1 MISSAEIDFLYL
13 YNNLLIPLEVKSGAT
28 GKLKSLHIVMDR
40 LPHAIEI
47 RLYSGKFQIDKLTTV
62 SGKSFSLLNLPYYLV
77 TQIDS
82 YLNWFLTAYPDRI
95 E

>member
-1 MISSAEIDFLYL
+1 M
-13 YNNLLIPLEVKSGAT
+13 EVKSGAT
-28 GKLKSLHIVMDR
+28 GKLKSLHIFMDR
-40 LPHAIEI
+40 APHTIAI